1 MKVSLESFHDLMMVL
16 LASADLFVSVLIA
29 SVTFVAPLP
38 VLAATNATTHQSAAT
53 NPQCMRRVTVTSKPC
68 GAMIYIDGIQVGRT
82 PMSFP
87 MPTGR
92 YTLVLLAPG
101 HQPYGQRI
109 LVPDAPLDSSRQNLR
124 IDPSESIRSTSATRW
139 AGCQLPAFSGQL

>member
-1 MKVSLESFHDLMMVL
+1 MRVSLESFHRPVKVWPTPAIVVL
-16 LASADLFVSVLIA
+16 SLLIIGAILVASAPAMACS
-29 SVTFVAPLP
+29 
-38 VLAATNATTHQSAAT
+38 NATTQRSVT
-53 NPQCMRRVTVTSKPC
+53 VMPPCTRRVTVNSNPC

-101 HQPYGQRI
+101 HQQYAQRI
-109 LVPDAPLDSSRQNLR
+109 LVPDAPLQ
-124 IDPSESIRSTSATRW
+124 IDAKLVPEK
-139 AGCQLPAFSGQL
+139 

>member
-1 MKVSLESFHDLMMVL
+1 MKSPFESSHRSLIICLAIAFVVL
-16 LASADLFVSVLIA
+16 SVLIIEA
-29 SVTFVAPLP
+29 VIAAPTAK
-38 VLAATNATTHQSAAT
+38 AATSATVQQSA
-53 NPQCMRRVTVTSKPC
+53 PPMPPCMRRVTVTSKPC

-101 HQPYGQRI
+101 HQQYAQRI
-109 LVPDAPLDSSRQNLR
+109 LVPDAPLEIDANLV
-124 IDPSESIRSTSATRW
+124 PMK
-139 AGCQLPAFSGQL
+139 

>member
-1 MKVSLESFHDLMMVL
+1 
-16 LASADLFVSVLIA
+16 
-29 SVTFVAPLP
+29 
-38 VLAATNATTHQSAAT
+38 
-53 NPQCMRRVTVTSKPC
+53 MRRVTVNSNPC

-101 HQPYGQRI
+101 HQQYAQRI
-109 LVPDAPLDSSRQNLR
+109 LVPDAPLE
-124 IDPSESIRSTSATRW
+124 IDAKLVPEK
-139 AGCQLPAFSGQL
+139 

>member
-1 MKVSLESFHDLMMVL
+1 MKVSLESLRRPARVWPTPAIVALFL
-16 LASADLFVSVLIA
+16 LIIGVI
-29 SVTFVAPLP
+29 
-38 VLAATNATTHQSAAT
+38 LAAPVSAVAWCNATTERSATAMPPCT
-53 NPQCMRRVTVTSKPC
+53 RRVTVNSNPC

-101 HQPYGQRI
+101 HEQYVQRI
-109 LVPDAPLDSSRQNLR
+109 LVPDAPLQ
-124 IDPSESIRSTSATRW
+124 IDAKLVPE
-139 AGCQLPAFSGQL
+139 Q